1 MLPNVPPEIF
11 SLSAVIVGY
20 ILIDDMTAR
29 EQNAL
34 GNWLMLVAQVL
45 STNAFY
51 RQVMQER
58 GLEPESSKESERQNP
73 PNNLSQNQRENNNYR
88 SSTTE
93 TEETLIMLE
102 KMLKALKTEI
112 ETIKKEL

>member
-1 MLPNVPPEIF
+1 MIPNVPPKIF

-20 ILIDDMTAR
+20 ILIDDMTAK

-34 GNWLMLVAQVL
+34 GNWLMLVAQVI

-58 GLEPESSKESERQNP
+58 GIEKSENSK
-73 PNNLSQNQRENNNYR
+73 ENNN
-88 SSTTE
+88 TE
-93 TEETLIMLE
+93 TEETIIMLQ
-102 KMLKALKTEI
+102 KMITALQQEVEQLKK
-112 ETIKKEL
+112 

>member
-1 MLPNVPPEIF
+1 MLPNIPPKIF
-11 SLSAVIVGY
+11 SLSAVVVGY
-20 ILIDDMTAR
+20 ILIDDMTAK

-58 GLEPESSKESERQNP
+58 GIEEEGSKESERQNH
-73 PNNLSQNQRENNNYR
+73 PNNLSQNQNKNNNSR
-88 SSTTE
+88 SSTNE

-102 KMLKALKTEI
+102 KMIKALKEEI

>member
-1 MLPNVPPEIF
+1 MIPNIPPKLF
-11 SLSAVIVGY
+11 SLSAIVVGY
-20 ILIDDMTAR
+20 ILIDDMTAN

-58 GLEPESSKESERQNP
+58 GIEPKESNENY
-73 PNNLSQNQRENNNYR
+73 SNNN
-88 SSTTE
+88 E
-93 TEETLIMLE
+93 TENTIAILQ
-102 KMLKALKTEI
+102 KMIIALQKEV
-112 ETIKKEL
+112 EELKKEIYK

>member
-1 MLPNVPPEIF
+1 MLPNIPPKIF
-11 SLSAVIVGY
+11 SLSAVVVGY

-34 GNWLMLVAQVL
+34 GNWLMLVSQVL

-58 GLEPESSKESERQNP
+58 GLEPESSKESERQNH
-73 PNNLSQNQRENNNYR
+73 PNNLSQNQNKNNNSR
-88 SSTTE
+88 SSTNE

-102 KMLKALKTEI
+102 KMIKALKKEI
-112 ETIKKEL
+112 ETIKKS

>member
-1 MLPNVPPEIF
+1 MLPNVPPKIF

-58 GLEPESSKESERQNP
+58 GLEPENSKESERQNP

-88 SSTTE
+88 SRTTE